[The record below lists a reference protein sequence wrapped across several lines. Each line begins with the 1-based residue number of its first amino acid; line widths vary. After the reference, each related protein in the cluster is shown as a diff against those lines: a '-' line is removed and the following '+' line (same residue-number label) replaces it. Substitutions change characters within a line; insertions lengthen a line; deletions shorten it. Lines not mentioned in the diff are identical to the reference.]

1 MSFLYTTLTSN
12 YQPVTLAIKS
22 MRPFRKPESISP
34 QNVPPALFIVPLF
47 LKYRDLDSKVLLP
60 TLKFS
65 RILTENLKT
74 HTNTPLPLIQQL
86 MEWWAECLV
95 IFFSTCVMRRSPL
108 ALKSSQNNWP
118 KASHTEKNGRVLN
131 HSLDR

>member
-1 MSFLYTTLTSN
+1 
-12 YQPVTLAIKS
+12 

-86 MEWWAECLV
+86 IE
-95 IFFSTCVMRRSPL
+95 
-108 ALKSSQNNWP
+108 
-118 KASHTEKNGRVLN
+118 
-131 HSLDR
+131 